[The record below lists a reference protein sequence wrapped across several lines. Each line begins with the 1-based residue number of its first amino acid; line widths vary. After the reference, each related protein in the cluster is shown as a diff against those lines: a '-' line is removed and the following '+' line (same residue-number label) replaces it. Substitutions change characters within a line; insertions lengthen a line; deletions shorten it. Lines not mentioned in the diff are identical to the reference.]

1 MSSGLVHTSASGLFA
16 AADRIEAHENDPER
30 TWERQANLELA
41 AQLRQQAA
49 AAKAPSEQQDLV
61 VEQQAQQVAALAL
74 DSRAEST
81 DILHDLFR
89 GDDIL
94 KIAHTAHG
102 GNHFV
107 AARDV
112 KAGEHLILGLC
123 PEVAAPLWPC
133 SRAEHRASTTS
144 ELDAEQEWAI
154 LRRAP
159 GPKPP
164 ADDVDD
170 ESEVRRSTSAYWLL
184 ALRVARRA
192 LHEPLYRQAVMALQC
207 GPHAETDRAFLR
219 GCGEM
224 LSGGLSGALTADD
237 CAQLLGAIH
246 LNTLGTRATLGGAME
261 GVCLSTRASLFNH
274 SCDPNV
280 HFHTGSPETDGA
292 MTFRAMRPIAAGE
305 ACTISY
311 VDAAEPAYVRR
322 RRLKL
327 TKLFDCRCAVC
338 VAPCEAGALQ
348 CDRCGGGWLSQAA
361 DAAPDGDGCWSC
373 SRCGAHTAHT
383 EVLAWD
389 HELRKTLAELEE
401 LPPSEAGYAGLT
413 ERALS
418 RCHPNHGFVLQAR
431 LTLLARCYPGTRQDV
446 TSAAKKL
453 GAAEAALSLALRILP
468 PYDEQVGDLHYQIG
482 SACNTLAAAHRSAGR
497 AADAAGQWKRAAGA
511 LLESRRQFTFCSR
524 AREAKAAGEF
534 AAVCMRQLKSSP
546 PCELKALPKP

>member
-1 MSSGLVHTSASGLFA
+1 MSGSLVHTSASGLFA

-61 VEQQAQQVAALAL
+61 VEQQAEQVAALAL

-94 KIAHTAHG
+94 KVAHTAHG

-144 ELDAEQEWAI
+144 ELDAEQEWAF

-207 GPHAETDRAFLR
+207 GPHAESDRAFLR

-373 SRCGAHTAHT
+373 SRCGAQTAHS

-413 ERALS
+413 ERAL
-418 RCHPNHGFVLQAR
+418 A
-431 LTLLARCYPGTRQDV
+431 
-446 TSAAKKL
+446 
-453 GAAEAALSLALRILP
+453 LP
-468 PYDEQVGDLHYQIG
+468 PKPRL
-482 SACNTLAAAHRSAGR
+482 
-497 AADAAGQWKRAAGA
+497 RAAGA
-511 LLESRRQFTFCSR
+511 THAARPLLPGD
-524 AREAKAAGEF
+524 AAGRHVGGEEAGRGRSGALPRAEDPAAVRRAGGRPPLPNRVGVQHARRRPPLRRPRRRRGRTVEASGGRPARVAPPVHLLQPRERGEGGGRVRRRVHAAAQEF
-534 AAVCMRQLKSSP
+534 AAV
-546 PCELKALPKP
+546 